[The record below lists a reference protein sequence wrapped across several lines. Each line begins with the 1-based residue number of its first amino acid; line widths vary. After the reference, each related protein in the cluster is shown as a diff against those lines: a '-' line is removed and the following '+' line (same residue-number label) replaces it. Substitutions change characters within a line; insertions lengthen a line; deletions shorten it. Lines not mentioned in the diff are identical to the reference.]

1 MRTHPY
7 KITRQKS
14 GRWKTYIRRA
24 TGARKAVERNN
35 RDDLIEFL
43 YQHYSEDDKKS
54 AVMDRVFDEFLE
66 YKRDVLSRSQE
77 TVERIRYTYRRFMT
91 EEIRQRK
98 MSSITE
104 TELMRYVRSIVDAEH
119 PKERAL
125 KSFLQM
131 IHGLFRFGH
140 DNHYTSSDVSKRI
153 VAENFYKDC
162 DCSKNILTC
171 RNTSD
176 PGSSK
181 SEASQPKGFYD
192 FVSYRDRH
200 AGRRTV
206 CPPLGRYQ

>member
-1 MRTHPY
+1 MTGKGGFMSDSIQNIIELLQSLPAEGSIDLDTPAIKALNRGIKENFVMRTHPY

-14 GRWKTYIRRA
+14 GRWKTYIRRPA
-24 TGARKAVERNN
+24 GTRKSVERNN

-104 TELMRYVRSIVDAEH
+104 TELK
-119 PKERAL
+119 P
-125 KSFLQM
+125 
-131 IHGLFRFGH
+131 
-140 DNHYTSSDVSKRI
+140 N
-153 VAENFYKDC
+153 
-162 DCSKNILTC
+162 
-171 RNTSD
+171 
-176 PGSSK
+176 
-181 SEASQPKGFYD
+181 
-192 FVSYRDRH
+192 
-200 AGRRTV
+200 
-206 CPPLGRYQ
+206 